1 MNTRSGVGAALLEVN
16 DVLKRIETFLLAA
29 CSLVLVLVI
38 FIEVCCRY
46 YFFISTAWAEELSRY
61 LFIWLTY
68 IGAAYA
74 IDEGS
79 HVEIDIFA
87 QMLKK
92 IKDDERREKA
102 LNALTAVSMFCT
114 CAFLIVFGQIFWAYM
129 MKIWQ
134 TTQTSPTMGIPMG
147 YVYLPV
153 FIGTLVAIYHC
164 LFRFLCC
171 MNKRTQA
178 AGEQGSESNTK
189 E

>member
-1 MNTRSGVGAALLEVN
+1 MNTRSGAGAALLGTN
-16 DVLKRIETFLLAA
+16 NILKRIETFLLAA

-46 YFFISTAWAEELSRY
+46 FFFISTAWAEELSRY

-79 HVEIDIFA
+79 HVEIDVFA

-92 IKDDERREKA
+92 IKDDKRREKS
-102 LNALTAVSMFCT
+102 LNALTAVSMFST
-114 CAFLIVFGQIFWAYM
+114 CAFLIIFGQIFWNYM

-134 TTQTSPTMGIPMG
+134 TSQTSPTMGIPMG

-153 FIGTLVAIYHC
+153 FIGTLIAIYHC

-171 MNKRTQA
+171 TMKKTQTA
-178 AGEQGSESNTK
+178 DGQGSESNTK